1 MDGGSA
7 TPHPRVAKALRLDP
21 PTRAVDATEMLWS
34 FFAAHPRPA

>member
-7 TPHPRVAKALRLDP
+7 TPHPRVEKALRLDP
-21 PTRAVDATEMLWS
+21 PRAVDATEMLWS